1 MPQRFLRP
9 GITNSERWNSV
20 PWKAQSLY
28 VRLLTRVDDFG
39 RHDGRV
45 SVIWS
50 NCFAVWN
57 DLNRDEIVE
66 LQQVAQ
72 MLQQLSDKK
81 LVEIYE
87 SEDKKVLQI
96 LQWQERI
103 RVGVKKW
110 WPDKRELQQLS
121 RELQQ
126 LSRELQRSPSPSPS
140 PSPPRSNAIR
150 AASPLSSV
158 LERWNKATGLKG
170 CLLLSDKRRR
180 LLQTRLSEKF
190 FADNWQGAIERI
202 EGSNFCK
209 GQNERGWKASFD
221 WFIRADTVIKI
232 IEGVY
237 DNATSKPKPRGR
249 I

>member
-28 VRLLTRVDDFG
+28 IRLLTRVDDFG
-39 RHDGRV
+39 RHDGRI

-57 DLNRDEIVE
+57 DLNPDEIVE

-81 LVEIYE
+81 LIEIYE
-87 SEDKKVLQI
+87 SDGKKVLQI

-103 RVGVKKW
+103 RNGVKKW
-110 WPDKRELQQLS
+110 WPDKQDLQQLS

-126 LSRELQRSPSPSPS
+126 DSVELLRSPPP
-140 PSPPRSNAIR
+140 PPPPPRSTAI
-150 AASPLSSV
+150 PDGLGNVLDEWNKTSV
-158 LERWNKATGLKG
+158 LKK

-180 LLQTRLSEKF
+180 SLQSRLSEPF
-190 FADNWQGAIERI
+190 FQSNWRVAMARI
-202 EGSNFCK
+202 QNSGFCM
-209 GQNERGWKASFD
+209 GQNDRGWIASFD
-221 WFIRADTVIKI
+221 WFIRPDSVVKI
-232 IEGVY
+232 MEGVY
-237 DNATSKPKPRGR
+237 DTNRVIKKVAR